1 MGVFFIASFSP
12 LIEMISQSCLS
23 EGARHQFLAMSGS
36 TCRSAV
42 TDMERDVSSVLLAS
56 DIAVLAGRMGTE
68 MKIGEIKFIH
78 RKKKNIRM
86 RLTGRLPRHLPG
98 D

>member
-1 MGVFFIASFSP
+1 MGDLFIASFSP

-23 EGARHQFLAMSGS
+23 EWARHQFLAMSGS
-36 TCRSAV
+36 TCGSVV

-68 MKIGEIKFIH
+68 MKIGEGKCIH
-78 RKKKNIRM
+78 WKKKNIEM
-86 RLTGRLPRHLPG
+86 RLTGCLPRHLPG

>member
-36 TCRSAV
+36 TCGSAV

-68 MKIGEIKFIH
+68 MKIGERKCIH
-78 RKKKNIRM
+78 WKKKNIEM